1 MSSFKFDGSKYNI
14 ATVTW
19 KHMYLY
25 LYYTTSRASTPIPDP
40 CMCCKDE
47 LEVADREVVIC
58 KGAKC
63 QLTALVSV
71 VDGASSAG

>member
-1 MSSFKFDGSKYNI
+1 MKSTQNDFFGSQFSLVFAIIQFQDKDGS
-14 ATVTW
+14 
-19 KHMYLY
+19 
-25 LYYTTSRASTPIPDP
+25 SS
-40 CMCCKDE
+40 CCKDE